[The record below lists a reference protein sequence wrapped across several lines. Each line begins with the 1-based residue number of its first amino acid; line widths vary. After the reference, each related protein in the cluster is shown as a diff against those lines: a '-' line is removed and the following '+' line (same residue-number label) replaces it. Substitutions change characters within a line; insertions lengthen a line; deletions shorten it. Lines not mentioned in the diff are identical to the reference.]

1 MDAVHAIIQE
11 RMRQLLETDE
21 DREKREAG
29 YARASAA
36 FARAIADQVQEYRER
51 IARMEAEPDGAVR
64 NASAIRFHQAWVDE
78 NAPAEDEPQPPKG
91 DGAPGRQLGAG

>member
-1 MDAVHAIIQE
+1 MDTVDAFIQE

-78 NAPAEDEPQPPKG
+78 NAPAEGEAQLPKVE
-91 DGAPGRQLGAG
+91 GAPGRQLGAG